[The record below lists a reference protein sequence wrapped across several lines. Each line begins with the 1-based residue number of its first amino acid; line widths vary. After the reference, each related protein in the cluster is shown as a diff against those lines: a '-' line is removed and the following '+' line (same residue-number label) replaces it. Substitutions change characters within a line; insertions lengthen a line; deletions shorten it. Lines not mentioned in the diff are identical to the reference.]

1 MSKDIDVRDV
11 RAGGEVEIVV
21 RRGVLLIADA
31 LADLCS
37 AFRQLADPENYVLT
51 SEQPPTKP
59 KPKPKGTTHD
69 HRNHQPA
76 AALPTA

>member
-1 MSKDIDVRDV
+1 MNNS
-11 RAGGEVEIVV
+11 AF
-21 RRGVLLIADA
+21 LLIADA

-69 HRNHQPA
+69 LRPPDRPIDPDHRGQRD
-76 AALPTA
+76 